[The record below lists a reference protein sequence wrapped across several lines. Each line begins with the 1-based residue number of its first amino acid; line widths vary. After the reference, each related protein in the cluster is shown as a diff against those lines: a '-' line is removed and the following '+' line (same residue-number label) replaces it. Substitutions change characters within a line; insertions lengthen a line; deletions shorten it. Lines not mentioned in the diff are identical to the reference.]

1 MPRRRPPV
9 AHDAA
14 SPGQGGFTLIEIIV
28 VVLIIGIV
36 LALAVVN
43 LQPGSAQHVQQESER
58 LALVFEAARDEAI
71 ASGSQLGW
79 SVNGRQYGFW
89 RRQGSDW
96 QAVNDDDS
104 LRARQLPDDVMLDSI
119 SVNLQP
125 LPPDGKL
132 LFTPSGVNELFSLR
146 LSSGETAYK
155 LSSDVL
161 GRIKVEQ
168 EVAHAP

>member
-1 MPRRRPPV
+1 MAPDLIRPRQR
-9 AHDAA
+9 
-14 SPGQGGFTLIEIIV
+14 GFTLIEIIV

-43 LQPGSAQHVQQESER
+43 LQPGSSQHVQQESER

-71 ASGSQLGW
+71 ASGTQLGW
-79 SVNGRQYGFW
+79 SVSGHQYGFW
-89 RRQGSDW
+89 RRQGGDW
-96 QAVNDDDS
+96 QPVNDDDS
-104 LRARQLPDDVMLDSI
+104 LRARQLPDDVMLDAI

-125 LPPDGKL
+125 LPPDAKI

-168 EVAHAP
+168 EVARAP